1 MAGDCNYKMHYV
13 NDDTFSPSKPLLDQA
28 RVPTG
33 EPDAPSVLQGRGSI
47 YCSPNFD
54 MIDGLLY
61 RKKLERG
68 FIHYREVLDED
79 RRLGAIA
86 TFHRRRPGMCH
97 HSLEDTYRSV
107 AENYWWEG
115 MYFQIRDFV
124 RGCPACLEQRNK
136 RPKKRVGERRLSQT
150 MMSHSRDMLSKLRS
164 QREAGLFCDITLRT
178 DGCSYSAHKAVLAA
192 VSEYFQEVFTE
203 MDSAP
208 SSRSDIDLTGFSES
222 ILMSLL
228 DFSYSSILCVSE
240 EDLPEVSTMARHL
253 GMWPAVEACSALQT
267 EQGYHAAQYPTM
279 EHPALGFSS
288 QIPGSPLELHHH
300 QRNRRKNRGLAGEG
314 RERVAGGRRVS
325 GVDDGF
331 RQILD
336 QTNESREES
345 PTRRS
350 PRRPP
355 GPSPLPLGQNGL
367 PLSPTRRMKLMDFK
381 SPSCKIS
388 SPPKNVSSNPRSRN
402 TQSSS
407 SSSHTRLLRSTP
419 GAAQEVQR
427 LLPRT
432 ESPPRG
438 RKPHPVPHP
447 ASNSSSTQRA
457 GSEAPIVR
465 VKQEEEGDED
475 EEDHFRALEK
485 YRLMS
490 VLGLQRTSLLPRPED
505 LIGWRQKKRLRKLK
519 VNNYSLTKRRKPRL
533 QASGG
538 LTFGG
543 PPLSLPLC
551 TPAKAHFLSR
561 IIKTEPEYPISM
573 ERLKKPRQPRRFP
586 PSDRSMRSK
595 VVLPD
600 LLQPVS
606 RLVYGGRDLRSSVRG
621 VEASHPP
628 PPLPPCSGNTRVPN
642 PKRNIS
648 TVRIKP
654 EPADY
659 AISAPSIPS
668 DGQRPNPHLSPPR
681 AHLRHKVTTETV
693 RALRYNSG
701 RPMAKDKLKRSGMKE
716 AGRAQRKPR
725 EESMRTG
732 SSQGVR
738 RIMERGP
745 GGLSSRETSSI
756 LSPDPVPPPIHSH
769 PLYRVIK
776 EEPADPLPVA
786 GSFPEA
792 PSLSSSPELGKRQI
806 KPPVKLL
813 DPGFLFSFCRPA
825 GGPMLGVKREE
836 ESVDICLTR
845 SVSRVERLGS
855 GGAPARVLRAR
866 GGPPTL
872 HRVKKEREE
881 RSVSQS
887 PIQRQGPPRAVNSHQ
902 HKPPHLDRATGS
914 KGACVARD
922 IPKKPAKPLPSRG
935 PALLDSIRRA
945 RLKQLRGPRSQAPKD
960 KSSHVCL
967 QCRASCKDCNAL
979 IMHRIRHIVG
989 KHWPCP
995 LCNKTFFR
1003 MRNVKNH
1010 IRTHDQRL
1018 YKCRSCLAAS

>member
-13 NDDTFSPSKPLLDQA
+13 NDDTFSPSKPLRDQV
-28 RVPTG
+28 RVLAV
-33 EPDAPSVLQGRGSI
+33 EPDAPSVLQGSGSV
-47 YCSPNFD
+47 YCSPNFE

-86 TFHRRRPGMCH
+86 TFHGRRPGTCH

-136 RPKKRVGERRLSQT
+136 RPEKRVGERRLSQT
-150 MMSHSRDMLSKLRS
+150 MMSHSRDMLNKLRS

-178 DGCSYSAHKAVLAA
+178 DGRSYSAHKAVLAA

-208 SSRSDIDLTGFSES
+208 RARSDIDLTGYSES
-222 ILMSLL
+222 SLMSLL
-228 DFSYSSILCVSE
+228 DFSYSSTLCVSE

-253 GMWPAVEACSALQT
+253 GMWPAVEACSALQR
-267 EQGYHAAQYPTM
+267 EQGDHAAQYPTT

-300 QRNRRKNRGLAGEG
+300 QRDRKRNRGLAGEG
-314 RERVAGGRRVS
+314 RE
-325 GVDDGF
+325 
-331 RQILD
+331 
-336 QTNESREES
+336 
-345 PTRRS
+345 
-350 PRRPP
+350 
-355 GPSPLPLGQNGL
+355 
-367 PLSPTRRMKLMDFK
+367 RMKLMDFK
-381 SPSCKIS
+381 SPSCKITP
-388 SPPKNVSSNPRSRN
+388 SPPKNVSSTPRTRN

-407 SSSHTRLLRSTP
+407 SSSSPHTHTRLLRSTP

-432 ESPPRG
+432 ESHRG

-447 ASNSSSTQRA
+447 ASSSSRQRA
-457 GSEAPIVR
+457 GSESPIVR
-465 VKQEEEGDED
+465 VKQEEKEGDED
-475 EEDHFRALEK
+475 EKDHFRALEK
-485 YRLMS
+485 YRLMN

-519 VNNYSLTKRRKPRL
+519 VNNYSLTKRRKPRP
-533 QASGG
+533 QTSGG
-538 LTFGG
+538 LAFGEL
-543 PPLSLPLC
+543 PLSLPLC
-551 TPAKAHFLSR
+551 TPAKAHFLNR
-561 IIKTEPEYPISM
+561 IIKTEPEYPTSM
-573 ERLKKPRQPRRFP
+573 EDMRLKRPRQPRRFP

-595 VVLPD
+595 VALPD

-606 RLVYGGRDLRSSVRG
+606 RLAYGGRDLRRAVRG
-621 VEASHPP
+621 VEVSHPP
-628 PPLPPCSGNTRVPN
+628 PRLPSRSGNTRVPN
-642 PKRNIS
+642 PKRNVS

-659 AISAPSIPS
+659 AISALPLPSN
-668 DGQRPNPHLSPPR
+668 GRRPNTPLPPPR
-681 AHLRHKVTTETV
+681 AHPRHKVTTETV

-725 EESMRTG
+725 EESRRTG

-738 RIMERGP
+738 GIMERGP
-745 GGLSSRETSSI
+745 GAMSSRKTSSI
-756 LSPDPVPPPIHSH
+756 LSLDPVPPPLHSH

-786 GSFPEA
+786 GSFSEP
-792 PSLSSSPELGKRQI
+792 PSPELGKRQV

-845 SVSRVERLGS
+845 SVSRGERFGP

-872 HRVKKEREE
+872 NRAKKEREE
-881 RSVSQS
+881 SSVSQS
-887 PIQRQGPPRAVNSHQ
+887 PTQRQGPPRAVNSHQ
-902 HKPPHLDRATGS
+902 HKSPHLDRATGS
-914 KGACVARD
+914 KGVRPARD

-945 RLKQLRGPRSQAPKD
+945 RLKQLRGPLSQAPKA
-960 KSSHVCL
+960 KSSHICL
-967 QCRASCKDCNAL
+967 QCRASYKDCNAL
-979 IMHRIRHIVG
+979 IMHRIRHIEG

-995 LCNKTFFR
+995 LCSKTFFR

-1018 YKCRSCLAAS
+1018 YKCRGCMAVS